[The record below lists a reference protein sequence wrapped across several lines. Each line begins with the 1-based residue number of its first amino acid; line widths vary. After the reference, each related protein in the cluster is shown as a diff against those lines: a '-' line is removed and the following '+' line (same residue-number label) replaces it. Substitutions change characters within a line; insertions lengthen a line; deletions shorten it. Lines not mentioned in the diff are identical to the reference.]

1 MAIRSLPRRRSHDVL
16 HVGTVVAGSLA
27 AGFAAAVILPFLPVG
42 TVDVNFS
49 TAMVLFGFALGWALL
64 AVLSTRFT
72 DQPQRWAVAP
82 AIFMALSGVLV
93 LVAPDSVV
101 DALGWVW
108 PPALVV
114 LVVWVW
120 TRARRELHSRTRAW
134 LLNPVLV
141 ILVLLALGGGYE
153 TISQSIAPAVAMRG
167 QLVDVGP
174 YRLHLECTGSRG
186 PTVILEPGGGGS
198 AASMGLIA
206 PAVAR
211 DSRVCVY
218 DRAGRGWSDPAA
230 SPPDGAQIATDLHTL
245 LTRAHVPGPYVLA
258 GHSFGG
264 LYVRTYAAKYPEEV
278 AGLVLVDS
286 TAAHEH
292 PRVRAEGRFLQRLE
306 ARVLV
311 GRDDLSAGA
320 RSADRRHRLLVPA
333 AEVPG
338 RCTGHRRHREGDGR
352 LPRRVRRRESV
363 RGRGRAAP
371 QPRREATD
379 RPDRHPRQLPGMDG
393 RLRTRWSRCRPTA
406 SIASYQ
412 GQPTPPSWTTRTTPP
427 RSPGRST
434 TSSSRCGPG
443 HRSAAPDTGL
453 ASGPA
458 RHRGASS
465 NSRGYSQGAT
475 QLRTPSGAR
484 WSPSVRIW

>member
-1 MAIRSLPRRRSHDVL
+1 MSARSGASSTSTDQVASAKPASRRT
-16 HVGTVVAGSLA
+16 HVGAVVAGSLA
-27 AGFAAAVILPFLPVG
+27 TGFAAAMILPFIPVG

-49 TAMVLFGFALGWALL
+49 TAMVLIGFALGWALL

-108 PPALVV
+108 PPALLV
-114 LVVWVW
+114 LVIWIW
-120 TRARRELHSRTRAW
+120 TRARRELHSRTRVW
-134 LLNPVLV
+134 LLNPILVVLV
-141 ILVLLALGGGYE
+141 LFALGGGYE
-153 TISQSIAPAVAMRG
+153 RIGESTGPAVAMRG

-198 AASMGLIA
+198 AATMGWIA

-230 SPPDGAQIATDLHTL
+230 SPPDGAQIATDLHRL
-245 LTRAHVPGPYVLA
+245 LDRAHVPGPYVLA

-286 TAAHEH
+286 TAAHNTPVSAPEAGSYSVLKH
-292 PRVRAEGRFLQRLE
+292 LSSLVATTSRLG
-306 ARVLV
+306 V
-311 GRDDLSAGA
+311 GRLIA
-320 RSADRRHRLLVPA
+320 
-333 AEVPG
+333 
-338 RCTGHRRHREGDGR
+338 
-352 LPRRVRRRESV
+352 
-363 RGRGRAAP
+363 
-371 QPRREATD
+371 ATD
-379 RPDRHPRQLPGMDG
+379 FSDLPPKYRDDARATAATGMEMSGFLDEFGVANRSEAEAGETPR
-393 RLRTRWSRCRPTA
+393 
-406 SIASYQ
+406 
-412 GQPTPPSWTTRTTPP
+412 
-427 RSPGRST
+427 
-434 TSSSRCGPG
+434 
-443 HRSAAPDTGL
+443 
-453 ASGPA
+453 
-458 RHRGASS
+458 
-465 NSRGYSQGAT
+465 
-475 QLRTPSGAR
+475 
-484 WSPSVRIW
+484 PSVRSRWSS